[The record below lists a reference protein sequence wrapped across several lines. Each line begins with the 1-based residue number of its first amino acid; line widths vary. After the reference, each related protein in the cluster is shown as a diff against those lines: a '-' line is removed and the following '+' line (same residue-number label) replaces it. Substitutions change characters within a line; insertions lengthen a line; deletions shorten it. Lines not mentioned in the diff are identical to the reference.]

1 MAGYIG
7 KSQGVTQVDGYN
19 RTEADDRYVNASGD
33 TISGTLFV
41 DGQVNDTDVLRVGY
55 GLTELAV
62 RVDSSDGE
70 LRLSAQDG
78 SGNNYA
84 KYMTFYTEGGSGP
97 TEGMR
102 IDNAGRVTKPWQ
114 PIWGGRHS
122 GGNLNDFVTMY
133 NDASVTNG
141 SGWVLSGGS
150 DERLYPPVSGWYQIT
165 MTGLANT
172 SVDTQGHTQAYLYK
186 SGVSQYNACAGT
198 TNYTRMIIHAYL
210 YLTPTDWISF
220 YTGGTAMHTDQAYNK
235 VTCML
240 VA

>member
-7 KSQGVTQVDGYN
+7 TKSSVTQVDGYN
-19 RTEADDRYVNASGD
+19 RTEADDRYVNVAGD
-33 TISGTLFV
+33 TMTGP
-41 DGQVNDTDVLRVGY
+41 LRVQANIGTTALFASDPSYDKFALNTESSGWSMYAYDNDGTWYQGLRMNGY
-55 GLTELAV
+55 G
-62 RVDSSDGE
+62 
-70 LRLSAQDG
+70 Q
-78 SGNNYA
+78 
-84 KYMTFYTEGGSGP
+84 
-97 TEGMR
+97 
-102 IDNAGRVTKPWQ
+102 VTKPYQ

-133 NDASVTNG
+133 NDPDVTNG
-141 SGWVLSGGS
+141 SGWVLAGGGN
-150 DERLYPPVSGWYQIT
+150 ERLYPPVSGWYQIT
-165 MTGLANT
+165 MTGLANPSVNT
-172 SVDTQGHTQAYLYK
+172 SVHTQAYLYK

-198 TNYTRMIIHAYL
+198 TDYTRMILHAYL